1 MGAGGA
7 QAQKMLQGRGM
18 RKELWAGGGGNQE
31 RVNEQDVKGIIN
43 V

>member
-18 RKELWAGGGGNQE
+18 RKELWAGGGVTRRGSMS
-31 RVNEQDVKGIIN
+31 RM
-43 V
+43 